1 MWDRLFGFLTKA
13 DKIWL
18 AIFTL
23 EISLFCNG
31 VLPDDTSG
39 IGRGMALLVTVL
51 FIAWSTFNVVDGTV
65 RRKIG
70 LAVAIAIVTVVIGLA
85 VMTSTAGLLWGL
97 EYCLRGPGPISPLS
111 NFINDLFYFWA
122 LGWVWLLAQRP
133 DGIKRLFDT
142 K

>member
-23 EISLFCNG
+23 AVSLFCNG

-39 IGRGMALLVTVL
+39 IGRGMAILVTVF

-70 LAVAIAIVTVVIGLA
+70 LAVAITIATIVIWWVVMLC
-85 VMTSTAGLLWGL
+85 TAGLLWGL
-97 EYCLRGPGPISPLS
+97 EYCLKGAGPISPLS
-111 NFINDLFYFWA
+111 NFINDVFCFWT